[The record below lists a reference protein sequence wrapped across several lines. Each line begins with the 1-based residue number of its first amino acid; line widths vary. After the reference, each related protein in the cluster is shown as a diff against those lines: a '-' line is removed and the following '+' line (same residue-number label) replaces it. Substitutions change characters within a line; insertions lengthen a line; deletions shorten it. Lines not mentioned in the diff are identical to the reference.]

1 MHILGSAA
9 GGGVPQWNCSCKNCQ
24 VERQNINSYNRRTQ
38 SSVAVNIDKRRWI
51 ILNAS
56 PDIRTQIIS
65 FSELG
70 PAKGAIRD
78 SAIEAIVLTDGEMDH
93 ILGLL
98 SLREHSKLHLV
109 CTGNIRRLLTYDFP
123 LLKTLEKYCSIR
135 YSTFPFYTNSLVITA
150 LDVSAKKPL
159 YAQIGSKISDIAVG
173 IKLRSTKTKKIMVYL
188 PCLPAITDN
197 IKQFVDGC
205 DCLLVDGTFWSN
217 QEMISL
223 GITKRNAYEMGHVPI
238 EGKNGS
244 LTWLS
249 SLDIPKKIYI
259 HINNTNPILLK
270 TSKERKIV
278 DKARIEVGYDG
289 MEFMI

>member
-9 GGGVPQWNCSCKNCQ
+9 GGGVPQWNCSCKNCLSA
-24 VERQNINSYNRRTQ
+24 RQNIDPSNKRTQ
-38 SSVAVNIDKRRWI
+38 SSIAVNIDKNQWI
-51 ILNAS
+51 LLNAS
-56 PDIRTQIIS
+56 PDIRTQINS
-65 FSELG
+65 FTELG
-70 PAKGAIRD
+70 PAKGTIRD
-78 SAIEAIVLTDGEMDH
+78 SAIETIVLTDGEMDH

-135 YSTFPFYTNSLVITA
+135 YSTFPFHINSFIITA
-150 LDVSAKKPL
+150 LDVSANRPL
-159 YAQIGSKISDIAVG
+159 YAKIGSKISDIAVG
-173 IKLRSTKTKKIMVYL
+173 IQLRSIKTKKIMVYL
-188 PCLPAITDN
+188 PCLPAITDK

-223 GITKRNAYEMGHVPI
+223 GITKRNASDMGHLPI
-238 EGKNGS
+238 DGKNGS
-244 LTWLS
+244 LAWLRG
-249 SLDIPKKIYI
+249 LDIPKKIYI

-270 TSKERKIV
+270 TSKERKMV
-278 DKARIEVGYDG
+278 EKARIEVGYDG
-289 MEFMI
+289 MEFVI